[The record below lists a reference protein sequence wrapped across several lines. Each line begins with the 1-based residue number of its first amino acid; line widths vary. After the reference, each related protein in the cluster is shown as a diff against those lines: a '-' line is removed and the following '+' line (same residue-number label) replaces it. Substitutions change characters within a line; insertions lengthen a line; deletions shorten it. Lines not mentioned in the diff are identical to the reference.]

1 MSDYRDLPL
10 GKQTDYPDQYD
21 PGQLCP
27 IPRAK
32 GRSLLAAPTLSMQG
46 SDLWNAYEVS
56 WLDASGKPQVACGQF
71 VFPASSPNMVE
82 SKSFKLYLNSL
93 NQTRFESPEAL
104 ATILEKDLS
113 QVAQAEVA
121 AELLLPDRWSSRL
134 AVAEP
139 EGESLDE
146 LPLLQV
152 ANEPRV
158 ELLQATGERGEKHYF
173 SNLFRS
179 CCPVTGQP
187 DWATVEIALAGELPD
202 ASSLLTYL
210 TSFRQNNEFHEQC
223 VERIFSDLSQRFELA
238 TLTVFAR
245 YTRRGGLDINPLRSS
260 DSSAQ
265 PFQRLA
271 RQ

>member
-1 MSDYRDLPL
+1 MSDYHDLPL

-27 IPRAK
+27 IPRTK
-32 GRSLLAAPTLSMQG
+32 GRSVLAAPTLSMQG

-93 NQTRFESPEAL
+93 NQTRFESAEAL
-104 ATILEKDLS
+104 AALLEKDLS

-121 AELLLPDRWSSRL
+121 VELLLPDRWSSRF

-139 EGESLDE
+139 EGGSLDE
-146 LPLLQV
+146 LPLLQT
-152 ANEPRV
+152 ASEPRI
-158 ELLQATGERGEKHYF
+158 ELLQATGERGGKHYF

-187 DWATVEIALAGELPD
+187 DWATIEIALAGELPD

-223 VERIFSDLSQRFELA
+223 VERIFSDLSQRFELE

>member
-32 GRSLLAAPTLSMQG
+32 GRSVLAPPTLSMQG

-104 ATILEKDLS
+104 VAILEKDLS
-113 QVAQAEVA
+113 EVAQAEVSV
-121 AELLLPDRWSSRL
+121 ELLLPDRWSSRF

-146 LPLLQV
+146 LPLLQT
-152 ANEPRV
+152 ASEPRA

-187 DWATVEIALAGELPD
+187 DWATIEIALAGELPD
-202 ASSLLTYL
+202 ASSLLTYFA
-210 TSFRQNNEFHEQC
+210 SFRQNNEFHEQC
-223 VERIFSDLSQRFELA
+223 VERIFHPGCACRFFFFRRREQPRERRRWEK
-238 TLTVFAR
+238 VFS
-245 YTRRGGLDINPLRSS
+245 LH
-260 DSSAQ
+260 
-265 PFQRLA
+265 FF
-271 RQ
+271 

>member
-10 GKQTDYPDQYD
+10 GKQTEYPDQYD

-32 GRSLLAAPTLSMQG
+32 GRSVLAVPTRSMQG
-46 SDLWNAYEVS
+46 TDLWNAYEVS

-93 NQTRFESPEAL
+93 NQARFESPEAL
-104 ATILEKDLS
+104 AAILEKDLS

-121 AELLLPDRWSSRL
+121 VELLLPDRWSSRF
-134 AVAEP
+134 AVADP

-158 ELLQATGERGEKHYF
+158 ELLQAAGERGEKHYF

-223 VERIFSDLSQRFELA
+223 VERIFSDLSQRFELE

-260 DSSAQ
+260 ESSVQ